1 MPSNDGG
8 PPHDLVAHAL
18 VASVEHPVPSEELTR
33 HLWSARRLRPG
44 TAISV
49 TDGAGSWRLVRV
61 GSVSELDPDGDVRSV
76 PAPDPVSIAFAP
88 VKGERP
94 EWCVQ
99 KLTEVG
105 VDRIVVLQTDR
116 SVVRWSGAKA
126 SSHLAKLERVAAAA
140 LEQCRRAW
148 LPTIVGPITVDELVA
163 GQSASGL
170 SEVSG
175 VSWVRADG
183 TGRTLTVADRA
194 VLIGPEGGFSERERA
209 LVPDRV
215 SLGPHVMR
223 AETAAMVAGAMAVAL
238 REEKDHH
245 GHGAGM

>member
-18 VASVEHPVPSEELTR
+18 VASVEHPVASEELTR

-94 EWCVQ
+94 E
-99 KLTEVG
+99 
-105 VDRIVVLQTDR
+105 
-116 SVVRWSGAKA
+116 
-126 SSHLAKLERVAAAA
+126 
-140 LEQCRRAW
+140 
-148 LPTIVGPITVDELVA
+148 
-163 GQSASGL
+163 
-170 SEVSG
+170 
-175 VSWVRADG
+175 
-183 TGRTLTVADRA
+183 
-194 VLIGPEGGFSERERA
+194 
-209 LVPDRV
+209 
-215 SLGPHVMR
+215 
-223 AETAAMVAGAMAVAL
+223 
-238 REEKDHH
+238 
-245 GHGAGM
+245 